1 VTHVLWVTEIASTP
15 GPVTVE
21 GPEGHHAADVRRLRV
36 GEQVRLVDGAG
47 AWGEGPVSR
56 VARSSVTAEVLTT
69 GYDAAPDLL
78 VVVVQALPKGDRAE
92 LAVELSSE
100 VGVDAIVPWQAQ
112 RCVTRWTGERGA
124 KGLARWRAVA
134 REAGKQARRTR
145 FVTVR
150 DPVETAGPGGLLE
163 LIGAAGSAL
172 LLDVDAPRA
181 LSEVELPGQGEVLL
195 IVGPEGGLDP
205 AELEAL
211 VGAGALQ
218 CHLGP
223 SVLRT
228 SGAGAVAAAVVLS
241 RSGRWS

>member
-1 VTHVLWVTEIASTP
+1 
-15 GPVTVE
+15 
-21 GPEGHHAADVRRLRV
+21 
-36 GEQVRLVDGAG
+36 
-47 AWGEGPVSR
+47 
-56 VARSSVTAEVLTT
+56 
-69 GYDAAPDLL
+69 
-78 VVVVQALPKGDRAE
+78 
-92 LAVELSSE
+92 
-100 VGVDAIVPWQAQ
+100 
-112 RCVTRWTGERGA
+112 
-124 KGLARWRAVA
+124 
-134 REAGKQARRTR
+134 
-145 FVTVR
+145 VTVR